1 MEEQLKI
8 NSWDISE
15 IVNMIEQYKG
25 NKTITKYIDELLQEA
40 TESLLS
46 FGFDP
51 DSVATTMST
60 IKDDIFKQLNQ
71 NKSQNKPT
79 KSSNP
84 DKVDKPHWASG
95 SVTSGTIEVKSVLN
109 TRDGRVIGNAVVAD
123 IVYDFGSGDKIGMDG
138 LERNQLTV
146 EQGTGDYA
154 NHVIVKKTDTG
165 EFLVIIQNTSLS
177 SISNADFSA
186 I

>member
-123 IVYDFGSGDKIGMDG
+123 IVYDFVEDKVNYFLIVTDAGDVLTINLAVIKELFHMPKWVTKRYPSKSAEKG
-138 LERNQLTV
+138 LAEYYKNI
-146 EQGTGDYA
+146 A
-154 NHVIVKKTDTG
+154 
-165 EFLVIIQNTSLS
+165 
-177 SISNADFSA
+177 
-186 I
+186 